1 VAAKR
6 GLKLR
11 QKQTEA
17 EKRKLRWTSIS
28 TTEGIPSMP
37 HYDED
42 GENIGSQPGY
52 VAPDSQSGSL
62 CTGSDVSRFESVDSD
77 KEGTSS
83 DGAFHDACKQENSKF
98 G

>member
-1 VAAKR
+1 
-6 GLKLR
+6 
-11 QKQTEA
+11 
-17 EKRKLRWTSIS
+17 
-28 TTEGIPSMP
+28 MP